1 MQAFCCLSRL
11 SGMWT
16 RALALACT
24 LSLGLAGTALAQ
36 EYNEA
41 ENLAAAWGQ
50 TVKDFSDPTESA
62 EVVALSAEN
71 VLQRMGESPES
82 KGPYALGHWPWTGDP
97 DRTPAKWE
105 AAGKGEVHDL
115 RFPNRNGVSLH
126 ATIWVPSGFKGAR
139 PGIVY
144 SPGVLSDEAM
154 YFWFAQG
161 MAEAGYVVMTYEIPG
176 QGRSDQGT
184 SDPPAELRDA
194 LTFFLSAAN
203 PARAKVDATR
213 IGTAGHSLGA
223 GAVQSVGDFGG
234 VVKAISAH
242 SDLRGTYAGS
252 APIQG
257 QGADYDN
264 FIFPPMP
271 SQDGAGGRSDGKL
284 GAFAA
289 IRERGVSVQ
298 EVVIESAT
306 HLAWS
311 HVPWS
316 YTAVWSEEVAL
327 HYSLAWFDRWLMG
340 NRRRGGKT
348 AEQRL
353 TENYAAQELGP
364 QQQLEPS
371 KRSHGVSRKYNSAY
385 DVVSADA
392 STRWQCEDMVGRD
405 GCTQPRAAKKPKR

>member
-1 MQAFCCLSRL
+1 MRRL
-11 SGMWT
+11 
-16 RALALACT
+16 AALPLVLALA
-24 LSLGLAGTALAQ
+24 AAPAAYAQ
-36 EYNEA
+36 DHDEA
-41 ENLAAAWGQ
+41 QNLAAAWGQ
-50 TVKDFSDPTESA
+50 TVKDFSDPQESA

-71 VLQRMGESPES
+71 VAQRLGESPER

-105 AAGKGEVHDL
+105 AAGKGTVHDL

-126 ATIWVPSGFKGAR
+126 ATVWVPSGFKGAR

-144 SPGVLSDEAM
+144 APGVLSDEAM

-161 MAEAGYVVMTYEIPG
+161 MAEAGYIVMTYEIPG
-176 QGRSDQGT
+176 QGRSDQGQ
-184 SDPPAELRDA
+184 SVPADELRDA
-194 LTFFLSAAN
+194 LRFFLSAAN
-203 PARAKVDATR
+203 PARSKIDVAR

-223 GAVQSVGDFGG
+223 FAVQDVGDFGG

-242 SDLRGTYAGS
+242 SDLRATYAGS

-264 FIFPPMP
+264 FIFPPVP
-271 SQDGAGGRSDGKL
+271 NQDGASGRSNGKL
-284 GAFAA
+284 GAFHA
-289 IRERGVSVQ
+289 IRARGVSVQ
-298 EVVIESAT
+298 EVVIEAGT

-327 HYSLAWFDRWLMG
+327 HYSLAWFDRWLLG
-340 NRRRGGKT
+340 NKRRDGRS

-353 TENYAAQELGP
+353 TENYAATELGP
-364 QQQLEPS
+364 QQQLEPR
-371 KRSHGVSRKYNSAY
+371 KRSHGLSRKYNSAY
-385 DVVSADA
+385 DTASADGT
-392 STRWQCEDMVGRD
+392 TRWSCADMVGRA
-405 GCTQPRAAKKPKR
+405 GCTQPAAKRRRR

>member
-1 MQAFCCLSRL
+1 MGLRL
-11 SGMWT
+11 AVVVAAAC
-16 RALALACT
+16 ALAA
-24 LSLGLAGTALAQ
+24 APAHAQ
-36 EYNEA
+36 DYNEA

-50 TVKDFSDPTESA
+50 TVKDFTDPQESA
-62 EVVALSAEN
+62 EVVQLSAEN
-71 VLQRMGESPES
+71 VAQRLGESPEN

-105 AAGKGEVHDL
+105 AAGKGTVHDL

-126 ATIWVPSGFKGAR
+126 ATVWVPSGFKGAR
-139 PGIVY
+139 PSIVY

-176 QGRSDQGT
+176 QGRSDQGS

-194 LTFFLSAAN
+194 LQFFLSDAN

-257 QGADYDN
+257 QGADYDA
-264 FIFPPMP
+264 FIFPPTP
-271 SQDGAGGRSDGKL
+271 SQDGTAGRSNGKL
-284 GAFAA
+284 AGFNA
-289 IRERGVSVQ
+289 IRARGVSVQ
-298 EVVIESAT
+298 EVVIESGT

-327 HYSLAWFDRWLMG
+327 HYSLAWFDRWLLG
-340 NRRRGGKT
+340 NRKRGGRT

-353 TENYAAQELGP
+353 TENYAASELGP
-364 QQQLEPS
+364 QQQLAPN

-385 DVVSADA
+385 DVARATDEG
-392 STRWQCEDMVGRD
+392 RWTCLDMVGRAD
-405 GCTQPRAAKKPKR
+405 CSAPRAAKSR

>member
-1 MQAFCCLSRL
+1 MRVCL
-11 SGMWT
+11 
-16 RALALACT
+16 AALAC
-24 LSLGLAGTALAQ
+24 ALLVAVPAHAQ

-50 TVKDFSDPTESA
+50 TVKDFTDPTEGS
-62 EVVALSAEN
+62 EVVRLSAEN
-71 VLQRMGESPES
+71 VLQRMGESPEA

-105 AAGKGEVHDL
+105 AAGKGTVEEV

-126 ATIWVPSGFKGAR
+126 ATIWVPNGFKGAR

-144 SPGVLSDEAM
+144 APGVLSDEAM

-176 QGRSDQGT
+176 QGRSDKGA
-184 SDPPAELRDA
+184 SVPAEELRDA
-194 LTFFLSAAN
+194 LRFFLSSAN
-203 PARAKVDATR
+203 PARAKVDASR

-223 GAVQSVGDFGG
+223 FAVQDVGDFGG

-242 SDLRGTYAGS
+242 SDLRATYAGT
-252 APIQG
+252 APVQG

-264 FIFPPMP
+264 FIFPPVP
-271 SQDGAGGRSDGKL
+271 SQDGAGGRSNGKL
-284 GAFAA
+284 GAFNA
-289 IRERGVSVQ
+289 IRARGVDVQ
-298 EVVIESAT
+298 EVVIESGT

-327 HYSLAWFDRWLMG
+327 HYSLAWFDRFLLA
-340 NRRRGGKT
+340 NKRRDGKT

-353 TENYAAQELGP
+353 TENYAAKELGA
-364 QQQLEPS
+364 QQAVEPAP
-371 KRSHGVSRKYNSAY
+371 RSHGVSRKYNSAY
-385 DVVSADA
+385 DVSRAKG
-392 STRWQCEDMVGRD
+392 SGRWTCADMVGRA
-405 GCTQPRAAKKPKR
+405 GCTAPARARKR